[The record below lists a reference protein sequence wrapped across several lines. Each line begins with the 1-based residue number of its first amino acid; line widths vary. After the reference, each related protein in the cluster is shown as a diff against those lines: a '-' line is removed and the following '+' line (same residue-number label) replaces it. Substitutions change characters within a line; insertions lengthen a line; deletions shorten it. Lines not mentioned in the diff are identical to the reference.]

1 MDRSEAAKLLRREMN
16 VYAGHPR
23 TELAR
28 LIGQTDAYAVQGP
41 HNVSYQ
47 VEVNAY
53 WDDEAGGT
61 IRVIGSIDDGG
72 FRSSLSPLTD
82 GFLMSADGS
91 VDMPDPEAPA

>member
-1 MDRSEAAKLLRREMN
+1 MT

-23 TELAR
+23 AELAR
-28 LIGQTDAYAVQGP
+28 LIGQTDAYAVQGRD
-41 HNVSYQ
+41 VSYQ

-72 FRSSLSPLTD
+72 FRSSFSPLTD
-82 GFLMSADGS
+82 GFLVSADGM
-91 VDMPDPEAPA
+91 VDMPDPGTPA